1 MAAPTTTG
9 AEVSRPPAPGRTR
22 TSSRR
27 RVLAAT
33 GIGNALEW
41 YDWSVYAIFAPFF
54 AAQFFAPTDAV
65 SALLATLGVF
75 AVGFLMRPLGG
86 FLFGWLADRHGR
98 KTAMSYAMVLCAAG
112 SLVIGVAPTYASVG
126 VGASVLLLL
135 ARCVQGLAHGGEI
148 GSSHTYLAE
157 MAPARRR
164 GLWASTMYMAITAG
178 TLAATLL
185 GAVLTST
192 VDPAAMDSW
201 GWRLP
206 FLLGA
211 ALGVYALWL
220 RRSLT
225 ETEAFRQEQE
235 RAAASPAQATAPA
248 PSLLAGVWAHR
259 SAALRVIG
267 LTVGGTVFYYTW
279 AVSAPAYAIAVKG
292 LDASSALWAGV
303 VANLVFLAALP
314 LWGALSDRWGRRP
327 NGFVFAIGTVVVAFP
342 LTALIQDESWQLG
355 VAMSVALVVMAS
367 TASIVPA
374 WFAELFPTRVRA
386 SGMAIPYSIA
396 VALTGG
402 TAPYLQ
408 TWLGSRGQES
418 LFTGYVVALGLVTL
432 LTVVHTRETRG
443 VELS

>member
-1 MAAPTTTG
+1 MAAPATVGT
-9 AEVSRPPAPGRTR
+9 EVSRQPADPRPR
-22 TSSRR
+22 PSSSR

-54 AAQFFAPTDAV
+54 AAQFFAPTDPV

-86 FLFGWLADRHGR
+86 FLFGWLADRRGR
-98 KTAMSYAMVLCAAG
+98 KTAMASAMVLCAAG
-112 SLVIGVAPTYASVG
+112 SLVIGIAPTHGTIG
-126 VGASVLLLL
+126 VAASVLLLL

-157 MAPARRR
+157 MAPPRRR
-164 GLWASTMYMAITAG
+164 GLWASTMYVAVTTG

-192 VDPAAMDSW
+192 VSSEAMTSW
-201 GWRLP
+201 GWRIP
-206 FLLGA
+206 FLIGA

-225 ETEAFRQEQE
+225 ETDAFQQE
-235 RAAASPAQATAPA
+235 RARAATPAAAPA
-248 PSLLAGVWAHR
+248 ETSPSLLAGVWAHR
-259 SAALRVIG
+259 GAALRVIG

-279 AVSAPAYAIAVKG
+279 AVSAPAYAIGVKG
-292 LDASSALWAGV
+292 IDASAALWAGV
-303 VANLVFLAALP
+303 VANAVFLAVLP

-327 NGFVFAIGTVVVAFP
+327 NGFVFGLGTAVLAFP
-342 LTALIQDESWQLG
+342 LTALIQDEAWQLG
-355 VAMSVALVVMAS
+355 VAMSLALVVMAS
-367 TASIVPA
+367 SASMVPA

-408 TWLGSRGQES
+408 TWLGSRGQED
-418 LFTGYVVALGLVTL
+418 LFTGYVVVLGLVTL
-432 LTVVHTRETRG
+432 LTVWRTRETRG
-443 VELS
+443 TEFA

>member
-1 MAAPTTTG
+1 MAAPAAVGTG
-9 AEVSRPPAPGRTR
+9 GPRHPADPPARS
-22 TSSRR
+22 SSRR

-54 AAQFFAPTDAV
+54 AAQFFAPTDPV
-65 SALLATLGVF
+65 SALLSTLGVF

-86 FLFGWLADRHGR
+86 FLFGWLADRRGR
-98 KTAMSYAMVLCAAG
+98 KTAMAHAMVLCAAG
-112 SLVIGVAPTYASVG
+112 SLVIGLAPTHEAIG
-126 VGASVLLLL
+126 VAAPALLLL

-164 GLWASTMYMAITAG
+164 GLWASTMYVAITTG
-178 TLAATLL
+178 TLAATLI

-192 VDPAAMDSW
+192 VSPEAMTSW
-201 GWRLP
+201 GWRIP
-206 FLLGA
+206 FLVGA
-211 ALGVYALWL
+211 ALGGYALWL
-220 RRSLT
+220 RRSLA
-225 ETEAFRQEQE
+225 ETDAFRQE
-235 RAAASPAQATAPA
+235 RARTAVPAEASS
-248 PSLLAGVWAHR
+248 PSLLTGVWAHR
-259 SAALRVIG
+259 WAALRVIG

-279 AVSAPAYAIAVKG
+279 AVAAPAYAIGVKG
-292 LDASSALWAGV
+292 IDPGKALWAGV
-303 VANLVFLAALP
+303 VANVVFLAVLP

-327 NGFVFAIGTVVVAFP
+327 NGFVFGIGTVVLAFP
-342 LTALIQDESWQLG
+342 LTALIQDEAWQLG
-355 VAMSVALVVMAS
+355 VAMSLALVVLAS
-367 TASIVPA
+367 SASMVPA

-408 TWLGSRGQES
+408 TWLGSRGQED
-418 LFTGYVVALGLVTL
+418 LFTGYVVVLGVVTL
-432 LTVVHTRETRG
+432 LTVWRTRETRG
-443 VELS
+443 TELS